1 MIYPTLQIEPDQS
14 LIVNIYDTDYPDE
27 ENPIMAIQDMSGE
40 APESFITLLT
50 LFMNQYE
57 NGWEDGYATG
67 LDDSMEGVEDY

>member
-27 ENPIMAIQDMSGE
+27 ENPITTIQDMSGE

-57 NGWEDGYATG
+57 NGWGDGYAVG